1 MIVCSQAR
9 WRGSCV
15 GLDQLRPC
23 LLWSAAAEGA
33 TGQLLAVQERGAHD
47 IVRMEFWR
55 VPGHLAV
62 HRQTSELHYVSADGW
77 RRVGS
82 VASDQV
88 APPLACVTGGVYNG
102 LLGGGRGC

>member
-23 LLWSAAAEGA
+23 VLWSAAAEGA
-33 TGQLLAVQERGAHD
+33 TGQLLVVQERGAHD

-62 HRQTSELHYVSADGW
+62 HRQTSELHYVSADGLAP
-77 RRVGS
+77 RRQCRIGS
-82 VASDQV
+82 SRPA
-88 APPLACVTGGVYNG
+88 LGVRDRWC
-102 LLGGGRGC
+102 L